1 MTDVLILLCL
11 VAFAAGFVDAIAGGG
26 GLIQTPLSIVLLP
39 HLPIAT
45 VIGTLKIPA
54 FSGTSIAAIQYARKV
69 EVNYRQLAVMAFV
82 AFCAAFAGS
91 NLLAMVSNSFM
102 KPFLL
107 FVLIAVAIYTYS
119 NKKFGIHTHKAHSPR
134 EQWFY
139 AVGISLIIGFYDG
152 FIGPGAGS
160 FLVIA
165 FISMLGFDFLKASA
179 NAKFVNLATNF
190 GSICFFL
197 LKGSIIFKIAVP
209 MAVCNA
215 IGGALGAR
223 LAIFKGNKFIRVF
236 FLFIICL
243 TIIRFAYDVFF
254 RS

>member
-1 MTDVLILLCL
+1 MITTTIVILCCI
-11 VAFAAGFVDAIAGGG
+11 AFAAGFVDAIAGGG
-26 GLIQTPLSIVLLP
+26 GLIQTPLSLVILP
-39 HLPIAT
+39 NLQVAT

-54 FSGTSIAAIQYARKV
+54 FSGTSMAAVQYAKRV
-69 EVNYRQLAVMAFV
+69 QLNYRQLAAMAAV

-91 NLLAMVSNSFM
+91 SLLASVSNSFM
-102 KPFLL
+102 KPLL
-107 FVLIAVAIYTYS
+107 LVVLIAVAIYTYS
-119 NKKFGIHTHKAHSPR
+119 NKQFGIHTHKAHTAR
-134 EQWFY
+134 EQWMY
-139 AVGISLIIGFYDG
+139 AVAISLVVGFYDG

-165 FISMLGFDFLKASA
+165 FISLLGFDFLKASA

-197 LKGSIIFKIAVP
+197 LKGKIMFHIAIP
-209 MAVCNA
+209 MAVSNM

-223 LAIFKGNKFIRVF
+223 LAILRGNRFIRIF

-243 TIIRFAYDVFF
+243 TIIRFAYDVL
-254 RS
+254 R